1 VVSLDAV
8 GHPFHQ
14 ESLDKWVDPFRVR
27 KWGHVTGTV
36 NFLYPYAGQNGCQ

>member
-8 GHPFHQ
+8 GHPFHK

-27 KWGHVTGTV
+27 PAAMSKMR
-36 NFLYPYAGQNGCQ
+36 